1 MKEDIEKFVKWM
13 FVEKNRV
20 FVKTAPDRK
29 IAQLYNSETNSSIS
43 HTFVGYHRF
52 RWILVDHKPYD
63 ITRIPDF
70 ILKSNSFKKYSKEN
84 NLLVETLDG
93 PIWND
98 LTDIQPNDVI
108 VENI

>member
-70 ILKSNSFKKYSKEN
+70 ILKSNSFKKYAKEN

-98 LTDIQPNDVI
+98 LTDIQPNDII
-108 VENI
+108 VENM